1 LRIGEFQQLM
11 RDLYYRRD
19 VTRGKAMTM
28 LWVVEEVG
36 ELAEA
41 VRTDDTTNVAE
52 ELADVIAWVTS
63 IANLYNLDLEE
74 ILSSKYPGHCP
85 RCRTLPCECEM
96 R

>member
-1 LRIGEFQQLM
+1 M
-11 RDLYYRRD
+11 KDLYYRRD
-19 VTRGKAMTM
+19 LNRGKALTM

-41 VRTDDTTNVAE
+41 VREDDVGEVAE
-52 ELADVIAWVTS
+52 ELADVVAWVTS

-74 ILSSKYPGHCP
+74 ILSSKYPGCCP
-85 RCRTLPCECEM
+85 RCRNIPCECEM